1 MFIKCKF
8 CMVSKV
14 VKDGFVRGSQRFKC
28 RSCGKNFI
36 EGDKRENESYSR
48 EVRNMVIRMYLNNCG
63 IRRIAHIL
71 KLPLSTTFGWIRK
84 AGKMVDEIVDEM
96 VKNKNEEFK
105 KIDILEMDELFTYV
119 KKSQEQIKKQ
129 GKESVNIP
137 EYGLL
142 WIGTD
147 LKLLRLG

>member
-1 MFIKCKF
+1 MSIKCKL
-8 CMVSKV
+8 CLGSKI
-14 VKDGFVRGSQRFKC
+14 VKNGFVRDSQRFKC

-36 EGDKRENESYSR
+36 EGDKRKNDSYSK
-48 EVRNMVIRMYLNNCG
+48 ETRNMVIRMYLNNCG

-71 KLPLSTTFGWIRK
+71 RLPLSTTFGWIRK
-84 AGKMVDEIVDEM
+84 AGRIVDEM
-96 VKNKNEEFK
+96 VKNRNEEFE

-129 GKESVNIP
+129 GKESANIS

-147 LKLLRLG
+147 LKLFHLG